1 MLTMF
6 AALLVE
12 DWKTPSTKVPL
23 VVPEEAIVTEDA
35 TNVGVT

>member
-1 MLTMF
+1 MF

-23 VVPEEAIVTEDA
+23 VVPVEVIVTADA
-35 TNVGVT
+35 